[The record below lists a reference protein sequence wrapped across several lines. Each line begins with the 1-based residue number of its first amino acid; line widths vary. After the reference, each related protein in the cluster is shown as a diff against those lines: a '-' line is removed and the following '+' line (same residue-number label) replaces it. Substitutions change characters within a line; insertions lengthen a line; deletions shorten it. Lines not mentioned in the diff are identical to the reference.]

1 MQRSAS
7 IQPRTSPTYKYQVSS
22 ILALLMLSLADPSAF
37 PHAGQAGT
45 RRRAARTSPAFAR
58 PPPTPRGCTS
68 AQPSV
73 CARAYLGDLYK
84 ESGQTLQ
91 GSFSAVSKPNFA
103 STCESSR
110 RDLHDVLLCTVLRSQ
125 FFNQKFA
132 NVFLFFPKFSYFLPE
147 LC

>member
-1 MQRSAS
+1 MRICLQRSAS
-7 IQPRTSPTYKYQVSS
+7 IQPRTSPKYKHEVSR
-22 ILALLMLSLADPSAF
+22 ILALVMLSPADPSAS

-73 CARAYLGDLYK
+73 CARAYLGDLYT

-103 STCESSR
+103 STCESFR
-110 RDLHDVLLCTVLRSQ
+110 RDLHNALLCTVLNAQ
-125 FFNQKFA
+125 FFVLKNR
-132 NVFLFFPKFSYFLPE
+132 
-147 LC
+147 